1 MDSSLCYGVGLVHCR
16 ITIRKESMDEEKLE
30 QAFIAWVNKEERIV
44 TFRDTEGFEKLTFQ
58 SQEDKLSYI
67 YNLCET
73 GYKIM

>member
-1 MDSSLCYGVGLVHCR
+1 
-16 ITIRKESMDEEKLE
+16 MDEEKLE

-67 YNLCET
+67 YSLCET

>member
-1 MDSSLCYGVGLVHCR
+1 
-16 ITIRKESMDEEKLE
+16 MDEEKLE

-44 TFRDTEGFEKLTFQ
+44 TFRDTEGFEKLTFL

>member
-1 MDSSLCYGVGLVHCR
+1 
-16 ITIRKESMDEEKLE
+16 MDEDKLE

>member
-1 MDSSLCYGVGLVHCR
+1 
-16 ITIRKESMDEEKLE
+16 MDEEKLE

>member
-1 MDSSLCYGVGLVHCR
+1 M
-16 ITIRKESMDEEKLE
+16 KEDNDTQEE
-30 QAFIAWVNKEERIV
+30 FVAWVNKQERIV

-73 GYKIM
+73 GYKIMEGGIP

>member
-1 MDSSLCYGVGLVHCR
+1 
-16 ITIRKESMDEEKLE
+16 MDEEKLD

-67 YNLCET
+67 YSLCET

>member
-1 MDSSLCYGVGLVHCR
+1 
-16 ITIRKESMDEEKLE
+16 MDEEKLD

>member
-1 MDSSLCYGVGLVHCR
+1 M
-16 ITIRKESMDEEKLE
+16 KEDNDTQEE
-30 QAFIAWVNKEERIV
+30 FVAWVNKQERIV

-58 SQEDKLSYI
+58 SKEDKLSYI

>member
-1 MDSSLCYGVGLVHCR
+1 
-16 ITIRKESMDEEKLE
+16 MDEEKLE

-67 YNLCET
+67 FNLCET
-73 GYKIM
+73 GYRIL

>member
-1 MDSSLCYGVGLVHCR
+1 
-16 ITIRKESMDEEKLE
+16 MDEEKLE

-44 TFRDTEGFEKLTFQ
+44 TFRDTEGVEKLTFQ